1 MLNDL
6 IQLQLY
12 WRNQFFKWGCKMCA
26 KRLKRLVT
34 SSPSLSGVSQ
44 RLPAISEGGYKSKTS
59 PNALQVWLIDMIPFK
74 VNEWI
79 TFHDLT
85 FYHFSV
91 PVSRLPWKDDLIDTN
106 KLFVPNLENLA
117 NIVGTRP
124 LKRPA
129 GDHGGG
135 AAPGEEKR
143 NCPEPQPLLPL

>member
-12 WRNQFFKWGCKMCA
+12 WRNQFFKCGCKMCV

-34 SSPSLSGVSQ
+34 PGPSLSGVSQ